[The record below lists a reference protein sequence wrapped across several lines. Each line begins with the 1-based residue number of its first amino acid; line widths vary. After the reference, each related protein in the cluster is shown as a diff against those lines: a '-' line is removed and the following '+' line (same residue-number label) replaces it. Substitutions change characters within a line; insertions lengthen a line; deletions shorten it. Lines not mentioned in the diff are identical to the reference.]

1 MASLE
6 EFTQLISQSS
16 WTDSQKQSVLA
27 AIPNLGEHSQ
37 DTVWKIIN
45 SSDFELIKDSFANVI
60 LKLAELGTKAHDG
73 DIREIPEFLKK
84 VVDDPDFNFGT
95 YAIGLMRDLP
105 GWINSKDIEVGQD
118 LIDAINIFEVG
129 VFDDL
134 SDEEWADIL
143 RNDVLYF
150 LPRLN
155 LLASFERRF
164 LIEQANFDLTW
175 TQKFIQALDQN
186 EEILG
191 STKLTSIDGQRL
203 PYIKNWLE
211 DARPYLTSVNSGR
224 DAYDEAKYVST
235 SKNVQTLNPEEKK
248 LFLKL
253 IDFYRWLLKPHF
265 EIEPPIE
272 KDLPIERASE
282 QKFEISVPTPVTSSE
297 LVKPQIVA
305 KPAPVSPKPRPTLV
319 QPPKPVEASMPK
331 PEATA
336 KFVPAAPKPK
346 LPAESY
352 IVEDKPSPVA
362 PPKPTEVEE
371 EIKAK
376 LKEMN
381 VRAANPPMNIQDFLN
396 QRTKARGGIVF
407 DPAPK
412 IETPSRKPTDKDA
425 DKVVDK
431 PGEKPVV
438 NEQPKAVVAPAPAK
452 LPVAEPVET
461 KTGLS
466 ADDIAKKLDELRSR
480 KQS

>member
-1 MASLE
+1 MASIE
-6 EFTQLISQSS
+6 EFTQLISQSN
-16 WTDSQKQSVLA
+16 WTDAQKQSVLA

-37 DTVWKIIN
+37 DLIWKVIN
-45 SSDFELIKDSFANVI
+45 SSDFELIKDSLVNVI
-60 LKLAELGTKAHDG
+60 LKLADLGKKAHDG
-73 DIREIPEFLKK
+73 DIRGVPEFLKT
-84 VVDDPDFNFGT
+84 VIDDADFNFGT

-105 GWINSKDIEVGQD
+105 GWINSKDIQVGQD

-143 RNDVLYF
+143 RNDILYF

-235 SKNVQTLNPEEKK
+235 SKNVQTLNAEEKK

-265 EIEPPIE
+265 EIAPPIE
-272 KDLPIERASE
+272 EDIPIQPASE
-282 QKFEISVPTPVTSSE
+282 EKYEISVPTPVTNSE
-297 LVKPQIVA
+297 LVKPTAVV
-305 KPAPVSPKPRPTLV
+305 KPASAAVKPQPAPI

-331 PEATA
+331 PAPAA

-352 IVEDKPSPVA
+352 IVEDKPAPVV
-362 PPKPTEVEE
+362 PPKSSEVDE

-381 VRAANPPMNIQDFLN
+381 IRTANPPMNIQDFLN
-396 QRTKARGGIVF
+396 QRTKGRGGIVF

-412 IETPSRKPTDKDA
+412 IETPSRKPA
-425 DKVVDK
+425 DKEADK
-431 PGEKPVV
+431 PAVKPIA
-438 NEQPKAVVAPAPAK
+438 NEPSKAAALAVPSQLPVAPA
-452 LPVAEPVET
+452 EI
-461 KTGLS
+461 KTGPS